1 MIFFILKK
9 NYTIIY
15 SKYYCL
21 QKKKK
26 KKSIIVSFLSYNMH
40 FFFSMYNSFI
50 LGQLRFFFFL
60 KRELLRLYVPER
72 YKYITK

>member
-9 NYTIIY
+9 
-15 SKYYCL
+15 KLYYYL
-21 QKKKK
+21 FKVLLSPKKKK